1 MEYFRIYIL
10 LFFNPLLYAVVVDRM
25 DEIRIC
31 EHKHLGLYLLGY
43 MEFIR
48 IYITNFYPLV
58 AGVAG
63 A

>member
-31 EHKHLGLYLLGY
+31 EHKHLGLYLGY
-43 MEFIR
+43 MEFFR
-48 IYITNFYPLV
+48 IYITNFHPLV